1 MGSKELDLATTIVL
15 RDTRRGQIC
24 PIPVTGE
31 GVGGLKAVDHT
42 DCDGCYFADGN
53 MDCPRIDENLVCS
66 TGFKSLIYMP
76 VQASEMD
83 DSRVG
88 FVHPMEPTFADID
101 RADEIATA
109 AQALVDSSKDLAEA
123 RAIFEEAKARY
134 DVAHTDWYKAWRAMT
149 AFVDGKAET
158 PVISIPTVQTIE
170 PSKPMEVTIT
180 TTAPYVSTDDALDTI
195 TIDMTKKRPAYRR
208 MRNSTISAEEITL
221 ATLNFDKPMTVA
233 EVAKKTGRGESS
245 IYNAATRLLGCG
257 LISKIR
263 SGKVRG
269 YVIND
274 ATNPPVVEPNSLES
288 KVIQIMQSA
297 GDCSVTPD
305 YVAPKMGR
313 AVNSTKWI
321 MIIMWRAGLLERDDE
336 GFYSIAKGVE

>member
-53 MDCPRIDENLVCS
+53 MDCPRIDDKLVCS
-66 TGFKSLIYMP
+66 TGFRSLIYMP

-134 DVAHTDWYKAWRAMT
+134 DVAHTDWYKAWHAMT

-269 YVIND
+269 YVLND